1 MKTSKFFF
9 YLLAALAMIL
19 SLTSALPAR
28 AVDTIRMTFKSVRAQ
43 DGYIWESTETSGVG
57 LRVNSEDITFRV
69 GDDHQDRQY
78 VSILSFNTSRL
89 PDNATV
95 TWARLRIAMTNTVGS
110 IGFGSNVFEV
120 RSPYF
125 GSSPTLQPED
135 FQAPSQATLTGK
147 GIHVSWY
154 ETKLFG
160 AGELQYI
167 NLDGYT
173 QIRFRLAVD
182 DNDNMS
188 ADYGVYFS
196 GNVSSWDPKPT
207 LVVQYFIP

>member
-1 MKTSKFFF
+1 
-9 YLLAALAMIL
+9 
-19 SLTSALPAR
+19 
-28 AVDTIRMTFKSVRAQ
+28 MTFKSVRAQ